1 MKRRRRGVAHEK
13 RNKWLLLIS
22 VFKLF
27 KGLLLLIVGIG
38 ALSLVHKDAAEH
50 VRGWVGA
57 LRVDPDNHYIH
68 RLIGK
73 LGFVSDTQ
81 LEELSAGTFF
91 YAGLMLTE
99 GLGLWLHKRWA
110 EYFTIFA
117 TGSFI
122 PLEVYEIWEHF
133 SATKVAVLVVNVA
146 VVVYLIARRFTRAVK
161 FHANPPAAFR

>member
-1 MKRRRRGVAHEK
+1 VKRRRKGGARQK
-13 RNKWLLLIS
+13 RDKWLLLIA

-27 KGLLLLIVGIG
+27 KGLALLLIGIG

-50 VRGWVGA
+50 FRGWVGA
-57 LRVDPDNHYIH
+57 LRADPDNHYIH
-68 RLIGK
+68 RLISRV
-73 LGFVSDTQ
+73 GFASDTQ

-99 GLGLWLHKRWA
+99 GLGLWLRKRWA

-122 PLEVYEIWEHF
+122 PLEVYELYEHF
-133 SATKVAVLVVNVA
+133 SVTKVVVLVVNVA
-146 VVVYLIARRFTRAVK
+146 VVAYLVARRLSR
-161 FHANPPAAFR
+161 RD